1 MKRYCY
7 LLCAFL
13 LLGCDKKEE
22 ALDFVPGQVAVGT
35 QDATTIPQVF
45 TLVNA
50 RSLSIAYLFPA
61 RYGST
66 LPADSLDYLRQQ
78 LATKSYAN
86 APDWPVQ
93 IARNAQTNAVQLTV
107 RLVDMTAPNQQDWL
121 TTVQQLQLREL
132 PGSKSFMLRVPVG
145 EEKRWVAE
153 LQQNAALRWAE
164 LNHINK
170 RTPQ

>member
-1 MKRYCY
+1 MRYGC
-7 LLCAFL
+7 LVLMLL
-13 LLGCDKKEE
+13 LLGCSKKEE
-22 ALDFVPGQVAVGT
+22 EVLDFVPGQVAVGA
-35 QDATTIPQVF
+35 QDATTVPQLF
-45 TLVNA
+45 TLANA
-50 RSLSIAYLFPA
+50 RSLSIAYIFPA
-61 RYGST
+61 RYSSA
-66 LPADSLDYLRQQ
+66 LPADSLGYLRRQ
-78 LATKSYAN
+78 LATKAYAN

-93 IARNAQTNAVQLTV
+93 IVRNAQTNAVQLTV

-121 TTVQQLQLREL
+121 TTVQQLQLQEL
-132 PGSKSFMLRVPVG
+132 SGSKTALLQVPVG